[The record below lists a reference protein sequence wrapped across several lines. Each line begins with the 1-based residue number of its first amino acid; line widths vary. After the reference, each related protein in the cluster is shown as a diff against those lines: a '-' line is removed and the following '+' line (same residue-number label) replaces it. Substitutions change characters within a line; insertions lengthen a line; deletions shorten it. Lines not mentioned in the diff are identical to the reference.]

1 MISFLVGKL
10 RKKNSFDPLEVSL
23 LFQLLKR
30 RKIHE
35 KKLVKQIGENIRMT
49 LL

>member
-35 KKLVKQIGENIRMT
+35 KKLVEKLMKTIV
-49 LL
+49 